1 MDKIHI
7 RIGSAV
13 DNQLVIENSGI
24 DAYHLEL
31 FSDSDGN
38 VFITDLNT
46 KNGTFVNGRLLKG
59 FTQLSV
65 GDKVVLGQHHLFRWE
80 SYIQKKTDASHSQK
94 LSKEIQ
100 VPVYVPVQN
109 KKINKQLI
117 LIYALILMVL
127 LSIGFLID

>member
-94 LSKEIQ
+94 LSREIQ
-100 VPVYVPVQN
+100 VPVYAPVQN

>member
-94 LSKEIQ
+94 LSREIQ
-100 VPVYVPVQN
+100 IPVYAPVQN